1 MKNLK
6 RGLGLL
12 WMILGPVSILFMFL
26 QTVNKVG
33 LAAEGVER
41 TNTLLQW
48 GIILFIFI
56 PIATGLV
63 IFGFYAFKGEYNKL
77 PENSEEV

>member
-26 QTVNKVG
+26 QAVNKVG
-33 LAAEGVER
+33 LAAEGVEK